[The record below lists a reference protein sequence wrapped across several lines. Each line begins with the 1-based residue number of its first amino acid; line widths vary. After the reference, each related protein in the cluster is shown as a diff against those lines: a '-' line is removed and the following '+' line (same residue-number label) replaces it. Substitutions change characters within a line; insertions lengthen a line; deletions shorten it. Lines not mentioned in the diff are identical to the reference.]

1 MRLRF
6 VFWGI
11 ALAVGI
17 GIGAAIKLTSTH
29 HATAN
34 TGPTPPVQT
43 WAAGVRRAP
52 GFSLNDQSGKAF
64 SLASLKGRPVIVTF
78 IDPLCRDFCPRE
90 ASILSAATAQ
100 LSGAQKPA
108 IVSVSVDP
116 WADNAQDF
124 HQDALHWQLAP
135 GWLWG
140 TGTQANLAS
149 VWKSYYVDVLVTR
162 KKIAG
167 VSVRNITHTGA
178 AYLIDSS
185 GYERALFLYPFQTSD
200 VVDAARNLTSQ

>member
-6 VFWGI
+6 VFWGV

-17 GIGAAIKLTSTH
+17 GVGAAIKLTRS
-29 HATAN
+29 HAAVE
-34 TGPTPPVQT
+34 TGPAATVQT
-43 WAAGVRRAP
+43 WAAGAQRAP
-52 GFSLNDQSGKAF
+52 GFSLVDQSGKAF

-90 ASILSAATAQ
+90 ASILSAATDQ

-116 WADNAQDF
+116 WADNAQSF
-124 HQDALHWQLAP
+124 HQDALHWKLAP

-140 TGTQANLAS
+140 TGTHANLAS
-149 VWKSYYVDVLVTR
+149 VWKHYYVDVLVTQ

-167 VSVRNITHTGA
+167 VSVRYITHTGA

-185 GYERALFLYPFQTSD
+185 GYERALFLYPFTTSD